1 MDSACKELPVR
12 ILIVDD
18 EPTITEFFHRMATV
32 RGFHDVETVDSAE
45 DAVTRVLRSNFDLI
59 TLDMRMPGIS
69 GLEIIAILRNTNP
82 HAVIAV
88 IFSFI
93 PEQIPEEVMSCID
106 VLLPKPV
113 SVETFNALLDGA
125 LQLAE
130 TMEGIRLLGE
140 ASLVLR

>member
-1 MDSACKELPVR
+1 VR

-18 EPTITEFFHRMATV
+18 EPTITEFFHRIAAV
-32 RGFHDVETVDSAE
+32 RDFNDVETVASAE
-45 DAVTRVLRSNFDLI
+45 DAITCVLRSNFDLI
-59 TLDMRMPGIS
+59 TLDVRMPGVS
-69 GLEIIAILRNTNP
+69 GLEIIAVVRNMNP

-88 IFSFI
+88 ISGFI

-106 VLLPKPV
+106 VLLPKPI